1 MEKTNQTRRE
11 FVKTAATGAAAAAM
25 FSTVPSKVLGAND
38 KLRVAVMGTRSRG
51 RALYTEF
58 AKSPHTEV
66 AYVCDVDS
74 RVIEKSVKDLDE
86 MQGKKPKGV
95 EDFREA
101 LDDKDVDILAIAAP
115 DHWHAPAALLGM
127 KAGKHIYVEKP
138 CGHNP
143 HEGELLVAAQKK
155 YNKVVQMGNQQRSSI
170 QTIQALKEL
179 KEGIIGRPYYAKA
192 WYTSNRGPIGNG
204 KIAPVPEWLNWEL
217 WQGPA
222 PRVPYRDNVV
232 HYNWHWFWRWGTGE
246 ALNNGTHEVDVAR
259 WALGVDF
266 PLKTTSS
273 GGRFHYDDD
282 WEFYDT
288 QNIMYEFEGGKAIN
302 WEGRSCNG
310 FKFFDR
316 GRGTIITA
324 TEGTLIVD
332 RNGHEFYDKKHKL
345 IKEYKDSA
353 ENNTMGTTG
362 LGDPLNELHVGNFI
376 DAIKTGAKQN
386 SHIEEGFKSVLLCQ
400 LGNISQEMGRTLYT
414 DPRNGRIV
422 GDPEAMTMWSR
433 DYEPGWEMRI

>member
-25 FSTVPSKVLGAND
+25 FSTVPAKVLGAND

-192 WYTSNRGPIGNG
+192 WYTSDRGPIGNG

-222 PRVPYRDNVV
+222 PRVPFRDNVV

-266 PLKTTSS
+266 PLKTTSA
-273 GGRFHYDDD
+273 GGRLHYEDD

-310 FKFFDR
+310 FNFYGR
-316 GRGTIITA
+316 GRGTIISA

-376 DAIKTGAKQN
+376 DAIKNGAKQN
-386 SHIEEGFKSVLLCQ
+386 SHIAEGYKSVLLCQ
-400 LGNISQEMGRTLYT
+400 LGNISQKMGRTLYT

-422 GDPEAMTMWSR
+422 GDPEAMTMWGR